1 MNNTGFFR
9 VSKVKSNTKNGFRF
23 TYQVTNELIQ
33 MDIRRVNLLDLKNE
47 VESKGLLW
55 GIVEMNKAI
64 AIANENGISIADLEG
79 RYGLKMKSENG
90 NENRFQ
96 NETGFENENQSQNE
110 NELQN
115 HFQNENQNENEL
127 ENELKMNS
135 QKRRL
140 NHLKKH
146 KEETC
151 KDYYLRQSLA
161 HNNSS
166 GYFRVTKAVCKR
178 CQQGYTWKY
187 QYYDEQGQKQV
198 LQSTDLLKLKEKVL
212 KKGLT
217 WREI

>member
-55 GIVEMNKAI
+55 GIVEMNKAL
-64 AIANENGISIADLEG
+64 AIANENEIDISDLEG
-79 RYGLKMKSENG
+79 RYGLKMNSENEIEMKSENG

-110 NELQN
+110 NE
-115 HFQNENQNENEL
+115 
-127 ENELKMNS
+127 NELKMNS
-135 QKRRL
+135 QERL
-140 NHLKKH
+140 NYLKKH

-151 KDYYLRQSLA
+151 KDYYLKQSLA
-161 HNNSS
+161 HKNSS
-166 GYFRVTKAVCKR
+166 GYFRVTKAKCNK

-187 QYYDEQGQKQV
+187 Q
-198 LQSTDLLKLKEKVL
+198 
-212 KKGLT
+212 
-217 WREI
+217 